1 MDHKPSIAFDFSKD
15 LVIYRRNPRQLIS
28 LCDAK
33 RLILNIS
40 NDIILSNEL
49 TERYVSSVVNYF
61 IIANNNSLTRVDI
74 AMVRLQALCVV
85 GNIEALRNFLV
96 NFVESFGATAV
107 ELLLNSSIKVG
118 NGILH
123 CTPFLMTPMLGVMLW
138 NNNPELV
145 RLLYSYGAKANYSDI
160 NNIFPEEK
168 LMTIP
173 FFDHLLGQGWGG
185 FNTPF
190 WRDISEYKDVIEE
203 IRALSGEFIN
213 NPNWIC
219 PPKFIN

>member
-1 MDHKPSIAFDFSKD
+1 MEHKPSNSFDFSKD
-15 LVIYRRNPRQLIS
+15 SVIYRRNPRQLIS

-40 NDIILSNEL
+40 NEIILSNEL
-49 TERYVSSVVNYF
+49 TESYVSGVVNYF
-61 IIANNNSLTRVDI
+61 ILANNNSLTRVDI

-85 GNIEALRNFLV
+85 GNVEALRNFLV
-96 NFVESFGATAV
+96 NFVESCGATAI

-118 NGILH
+118 NGVLH
-123 CTPFLMTPMLGVMLW
+123 CTPFLMTPMLCVLFW

-145 RLLYSYGAKANYSDI
+145 RLLYSYGCKPNYSDV

-173 FFDHLLGQGWGG
+173 FFDHLSGQGWGG

-190 WRDISEYKDVIEE
+190 WRDISDYKDVIQE

-213 NPNWIC
+213 NPNWFC
-219 PPKFIN
+219 PPKFTN